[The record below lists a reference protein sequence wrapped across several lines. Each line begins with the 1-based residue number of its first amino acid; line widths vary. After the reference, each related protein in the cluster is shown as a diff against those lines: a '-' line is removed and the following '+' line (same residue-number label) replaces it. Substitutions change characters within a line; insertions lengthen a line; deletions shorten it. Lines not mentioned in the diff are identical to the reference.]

1 MSIQHLRQTLD
12 AIENEMRMLGL
23 WGVEVP
29 LPSAFESDTPFF
41 LDTMALHE
49 WMQWVFV
56 ARFRALLEGGFP
68 LPSQCAVA
76 PVLEEYCRVNAVAGE
91 QWVALVQQFDR
102 LVTSGS

>member
-1 MSIQHLRQTLD
+1 MSVQPLHDALN
-12 AIENEMRMLGL
+12 AIEAEMRRLEL
-23 WGVEVP
+23 WNEVP
-29 LPSAFESDTPFF
+29 PEAAAFDSEVPFF

-68 LPSQCAVA
+68 LPDRCSVS
-76 PVLEEYCRVNAVAGE
+76 PVLEEYCRVNDIDGE

-102 LVTSGS
+102 LVTRI